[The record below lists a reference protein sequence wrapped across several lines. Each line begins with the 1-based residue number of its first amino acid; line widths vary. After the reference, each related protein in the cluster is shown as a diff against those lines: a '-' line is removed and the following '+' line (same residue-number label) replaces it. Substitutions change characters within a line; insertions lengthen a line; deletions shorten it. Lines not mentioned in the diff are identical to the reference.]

1 MTLVVMKAEVPR
13 EQWEALTRAF
23 DEVMENR
30 PDGIVES
37 ILAQDQHDPTLW
49 RIITIWESQAA
60 LDAYS
65 ASYALIPGAQVFHLV
80 GVTPIAMVNEVF
92 GYVQGKDADP
102 WSLEA

>member
-30 PDGIVES
+30 PDGIVQS

-65 ASYALIPGAQVFHLV
+65 ASHARIPGAHVFHLV
-80 GVTPIAMVNEVF
+80 GVVPIAMVNEVV
-92 GYVQGKDADP
+92 GYVQGEDTGP
-102 WSLEA
+102 LNLEA